1 MSVSG
6 NTVTVT
12 GKAYGSATIT
22 VKVAEGT
29 NHTAPANKTCT
40 VQVNLFNSTLNS
52 NSWAAIKAASDAD
65 EGANYWSAGDTKAIT
80 INGTVGNFTFSNLS
94 INAFILGFNHNSS
107 KEGTHRIHW
116 QLGKIS
122 GTMVGLCDNQYG
134 NNVNGAGYFHMNDSN
149 TNVGGWKDSSM
160 RKTLL
165 GNSNSPTSPLAN
177 SLMAA
182 LPSDLRAVMK
192 SVTKYTDNTG
202 NASNSSGNVTA
213 TTDYLWL
220 LAEFEVQGGRSYAN
234 QYEQNSQLQY
244 DYYKAGNSKIAYK
257 HTAVGTAVWWW
268 LRSPYYT
275 STGSFCYV
283 YTGGGGDYG
292 GAYYSAALLPGFAT

>member
-1 MSVSG
+1 
-6 NTVTVT
+6 
-12 GKAYGSATIT
+12 
-22 VKVAEGT
+22 
-29 NHTAPANKTCT
+29 
-40 VQVNLFNSTLNS
+40 
-52 NSWAAIKAASDAD
+52 
-65 EGANYWSAGDTKAIT
+65 
-80 INGTVGNFTFSNLS
+80 
-94 INAFILGFNHNSS
+94 
-107 KEGTHRIHW
+107 
-116 QLGKIS
+116 
-122 GTMVGLCDNQYG
+122 
-134 NNVNGAGYFHMNDSN
+134 
-149 TNVGGWKDSSM
+149 M

-202 NASNSSGNVTA
+202 NSSNSSGNVTA

-268 LRSPYYT
+268 LRSPYYYGNYHVC
-275 STGSFCYV
+275 SV
-283 YTGGGGDYG
+283 NTGGGSGAG
-292 GAYYSAALLPGFAT
+292 NAYYRSLIHI

>member
-1 MSVSG
+1 
-6 NTVTVT
+6 
-12 GKAYGSATIT
+12 
-22 VKVAEGT
+22 
-29 NHTAPANKTCT
+29 
-40 VQVNLFNSTLNS
+40 
-52 NSWAAIKAASDAD
+52 
-65 EGANYWSAGDTKAIT
+65 
-80 INGTVGNFTFSNLS
+80 
-94 INAFILGFNHNSS
+94 
-107 KEGTHRIHW
+107 
-116 QLGKIS
+116 
-122 GTMVGLCDNQYG
+122 
-134 NNVNGAGYFHMNDSN
+134 MNDSN

-165 GNSNSPTSPLAN
+165 GNSNTPTSPLAN

-268 LRSPYYT
+268 LRSPYY
-275 STGSFCYV
+275 GNGNYFCSV
-283 YTGGGGDYG
+283 YTDGNSN
-292 GAYYSAALLPGFAT
+292 YSTASWSAGVVAGFAA